1 MPIYVSANRFLVIDS
16 RGIEPLLNFFL
27 EPSIFVNFNSIWNC
41 IFYHF
46 SFPFFLSMNDEFSF
60 LFNFR
65 NNGLI
70 LTMKRLLF
78 FKFLFFMREKKKSL
92 FTFSQNF
99 ISYYSSKKRISSFFD
114 LINHNSNFSKLNFA
128 FHPEKKILFL

>member
-1 MPIYVSANRFLVIDS
+1 MVAKLLPILCPISMPIYVSANRFLVIDS

-46 SFPFFLSMNDEFSF
+46 SFPFFLSMNDELSF

-78 FKFLFFMREKKKSL
+78 FKFLFFMREKKNLYLHSL
-92 FTFSQNF
+92 KT
-99 ISYYSSKKRISSFFD
+99 
-114 LINHNSNFSKLNFA
+114 
-128 FHPEKKILFL
+128 LFLIILQRKEFPLSSIL

>member
-1 MPIYVSANRFLVIDS
+1 MVAKLLPILCPISMPIYVSANRFLVIDS

-78 FKFLFFMREKKKSL
+78 FKFLFFMREKKNLYLHSL
-92 FTFSQNF
+92 KT
-99 ISYYSSKKRISSFFD
+99 
-114 LINHNSNFSKLNFA
+114 
-128 FHPEKKILFL
+128 LFLIILQRKEFPFSSIL

>member
-1 MPIYVSANRFLVIDS
+1 MVAKLLPILCPISMPIYVSANRFLVIDS

-78 FKFLFFMREKKKSL
+78 FKFLFFMREKKNLYLHSL
-92 FTFSQNF
+92 
-99 ISYYSSKKRISSFFD
+99 
-114 LINHNSNFSKLNFA
+114 
-128 FHPEKKILFL
+128 KILFLIILQRKEFPLSSIL

>member
-1 MPIYVSANRFLVIDS
+1 MVAKLLPILCPISMPIYVSANRFLVIDS

-46 SFPFFLSMNDEFSF
+46 SFPFFLSMNDELSF

-78 FKFLFFMREKKKSL
+78 FKFLFFMREEK
-92 FTFSQNF
+92 
-99 ISYYSSKKRISSFFD
+99 ISIYI
-114 LINHNSNFSKLNFA
+114 LSKLYFLLFFKEKNF
-128 FHPEKKILFL
+128 LFLRSYKS

>member
-1 MPIYVSANRFLVIDS
+1 MVAKLLPILCPISMPIYVSANRFLVIDS

-78 FKFLFFMREKKKSL
+78 FKFLFFMREKKNLYLHSL
-92 FTFSQNF
+92 KT
-99 ISYYSSKKRISSFFD
+99 
-114 LINHNSNFSKLNFA
+114 
-128 FHPEKKILFL
+128 LFLIILQRKEFPLSSIL